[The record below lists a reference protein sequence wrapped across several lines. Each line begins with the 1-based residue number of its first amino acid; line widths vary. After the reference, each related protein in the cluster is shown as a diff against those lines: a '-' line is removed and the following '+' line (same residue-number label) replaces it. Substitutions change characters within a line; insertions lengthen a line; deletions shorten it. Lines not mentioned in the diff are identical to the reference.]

1 LKRLVGLPG
10 FEPGTSCTPSMRA
23 SQAAPQ
29 PECPILPHAP
39 AHTPGICYTWVLMLI
54 LAASLAIFVY
64 GMTAARLGTILPD
77 LSARFHLTPKQN
89 GAIAFSQALGL
100 ILASI
105 AVGPLIDFEGKKT
118 GLVLGLTLSA
128 LAVALLP
135 RSNGFR
141 STAAHLFLLGTGG
154 GIIVT
159 AANALGSDVDPA
171 HRGTAL
177 NLLNIF
183 FGLGGF
189 ATPFVSAN
197 LLSKNSTRLCHWIA
211 GLAVVALAVNV
222 FAPIPP
228 PAGVSTF
235 VLSDMEGV
243 LGSPVLWLCALLLF
257 FYVACEVGVWNW
269 LVQHL
274 IAQGVPQV
282 RALNVLSFGFALGL
296 LVGRIVASR
305 ILISVPG
312 LAVTL
317 AASVLMAITTFA
329 MLQTRNPTVAWIL
342 TFLAGMA
349 MAPVFPTTVALIGDV
364 FPRMTGTAIGIAVT
378 ASWIGLAVS
387 SRVIGTVAAGEPA
400 RLKQALL
407 VIPGMSALMIAV
419 NLALRAVTAR

>member
-1 LKRLVGLPG
+1 
-10 FEPGTSCTPSMRA
+10 
-23 SQAAPQ
+23 
-29 PECPILPHAP
+29 
-39 AHTPGICYTWVLMLI
+39 MLI

-64 GMTAARLGTILPD
+64 GMTAAMLGTILPD

-89 GAIAFSQALGL
+89 GTIAFCQALGL
-100 ILASI
+100 VLASI
-105 AVGPLIDFEGKKT
+105 GVGPLIDYEGKKT

-141 STAAHLFLLGTGG
+141 STAWHLFSLGAGG

-189 ATPFVSAN
+189 ATPFVLAN
-197 LLSKNSTRLCHWIA
+197 LLGKSSTRLCHLIA
-211 GLAVVALAVNV
+211 ALAAAAMLINL

-228 PAGVSTF
+228 PTSAQNF
-235 VLSDMEGV
+235 VFSEI
-243 LGSPVLWLCALLLF
+243 GSVVGRPVLWLCCLLLF
-257 FYVACEVGVWNW
+257 LYVACEVGVWNW

-274 IAQGVPQV
+274 IAQGVPQG
-282 RALNVLSFGFALGL
+282 RALNILSLGFALGL
-296 LVGRIVASR
+296 LLGRVVASQ
-305 ILISVPG
+305 ILISAPG
-312 LAVTL
+312 LSVTL
-317 AASVLMAITTFA
+317 AASVFMAIVTFA

-342 TFLAGMA
+342 TFLAGMS

-364 FPRMTGTAIGIAVT
+364 FPRMTGTAIGIAIT
-378 ASWIGLAVS
+378 SSWIGLAVS
-387 SRVIGTVAAGEPA
+387 SRVIGSIAAGDPA
-400 RLKQALL
+400 RLKKALL
-407 VIPGMSALMIAV
+407 VLPGMSVLMIGV
-419 NLALRAVTAR
+419 NLALRAIISR